1 MSTRC
6 NVVVVDVRTG
16 DRTYLYHH
24 CDGYPQG
31 VGRELTSMLSRFRR
45 EVGERLIGSNERV
58 RFIQQTD
65 CAYELTAGVH
75 GDIEYL
81 YTLKVMPDQI
91 VFYAEDAEGNDVMD
105 EI

>member
-31 VGRELTSMLSRFRR
+31 VGRELTSMLSRFRLSVTGR
-45 EVGERLIGSNERV
+45 EQSLAILLDKGRGLSP
-58 RFIQQTD
+58 
-65 CAYELTAGVH
+65 AGK
-75 GDIEYL
+75 GKEC
-81 YTLKVMPDQI
+81 
-91 VFYAEDAEGNDVMD
+91 
-105 EI
+105 